1 MGPEDGLGSESG
13 DMGAEDKKKGTGG
26 GIDKDRYRASLVR
39 LENIY
44 RGVSD
49 SAVTVST
56 WRCPYKDVRD
66 HCTAR
71 FGCRN
76 QSFVD
81 GPDKPALCIGS
92 DALDYRD
99 AWEEA

>member
-1 MGPEDGLGSESG
+1 MVSSA
-13 DMGAEDKKKGTGG
+13 DMSAKGRDKKADGTF
-26 GIDKDRYRASLVR
+26 DKKRYLASLAR
-39 LENIY
+39 LENIH
-44 RGVSD
+44 RGISD
-49 SAVTVST
+49 SAVVVST

-71 FGCRN
+71 FACRN

-92 DALDYRD
+92 DALDYRK

>member
-1 MGPEDGLGSESG
+1 MVPSA
-13 DMGAEDKKKGTGG
+13 DMDAEDKKKGTGG
-26 GIDKDRYRASLVR
+26 GIDKDRYRASLER

-44 RGVSD
+44 RGISD
-49 SAVTVST
+49 SAVVVST

-71 FGCRN
+71 FACRN

-81 GPDKPALCIGS
+81 GPDKPALCTGS
-92 DALDYRD
+92 DALDYRQ

>member
-1 MGPEDGLGSESG
+1 MVPPTD
-13 DMGAEDKKKGTGG
+13 TGG
-26 GIDKDRYRASLVR
+26 EMDTDEQSENKLDKTRYMASMAR
-39 LENIY
+39 LEGIY
-44 RGVSD
+44 RNISD
-49 SAVTVST
+49 SAVVVST

-81 GPDKPALCIGS
+81 GPDKPAMCTGS

-99 AWEEA
+99 AWKDS